1 MAKNAVKLRAK
12 AKKGTIDIKCLMSH
26 PMETGLRKDKKS
38 GEKIPAHFIQ
48 TVVAEKN
55 GVPFL
60 QADFNSTISK
70 NPYLRVQ
77 VEGDKGDE
85 ITVSWTDNKG
95 ETGSG
100 SKKSK

>member
-12 AKKGTIDIKCLMSH
+12 AKKGIIDIKCLMSH
-26 PMETGLRKDKKS
+26 PMETGLRKDKKT

-55 GVPFL
+55 GVAFMY
-60 QADFNSTISK
+60 ADFNSTISK

-85 ITVSWTDNKG
+85 ITVTWSDNKG
-95 ETGSG
+95 ATGSG
-100 SKKSK
+100 SKKAK

>member
-1 MAKNAVKLRAK
+1 MAKKAVKLRAK
-12 AKKGTIDIKCLMSH
+12 AKKGVIDVKCLLTH

-38 GEKIPAHFIQ
+38 GNKIPAHFIQ

-60 QADFNSTISK
+60 TSDFNTTISK
-70 NPYLRVQ
+70 NPYLRIKVAG
-77 VEGDKGDE
+77 EKGDK

-100 SKKSK
+100 TKVAK

>member
-12 AKKGTIDIKCLMSH
+12 AKKGVIDIKCLMSH
-26 PMETGLRKDKKS
+26 PMETGLRKDKKT

-60 QADFNSTISK
+60 HADFNSTISK
-70 NPYLRVQ
+70 NPYLRIQ
-77 VEGDKGDE
+77 VEGAKGDE
-85 ITVSWTDNKG
+85 IKVTWTDNKG
-95 ETGSG
+95 ATGTG